1 MNGISWK
8 TVHAYKWYGGSR
20 IAIYSSMFKKWAR
33 DGGQDHVINFDR
45 DGVYSHEKFT
55 VEVVY
60 RPLAP
65 APNVYLKTCSQ
76 NEKKQTWEF
85 NPGTNRLKVKDIDGE
100 CDVFPQD
107 WMQRNGCTGAV
118 WSSGSPSKQYC
129 DGKNGRYPW
138 FAKCCKWSAG
148 SCKAETSIGKR
159 QCLASPERKK
169 DGGAVEMAVC
179 DTFTSNKAVH
189 ADAFPGNRRPL
200 LANIDGECA
209 VLPRSGLE
217 RNGCTGAVWG
227 SGSPSKQYCDGKNG
241 RYPWF
246 AKCCKWSSGSCKANG
261 ADYTVALKAGGKYCN
276 VDTTNWIKN
285 MGEGGICLAE
295 AGNRNNGDVKMGTC
309 YYTPSS
315 LKWTYYPSTLRIKT
329 DTGRCLDSGQG
340 STKGGRV
347 RMWDCK
353 TNNNNQ
359 KWYYNKVTGS
369 IRHKHGKCLDARV
382 KTEHGGKVHM
392 WDCSP
397 GNENQK
403 WFINV
408 KGLVR
413 CDRDKAFKDGKDEK
427 DAMFQVET
435 GPVKSGKQTV
445 QFKNVQLNKWCRNH
459 GDGGLMCDDNNPN
472 INSRY
477 GQNFAVTESDTNHQ
491 PLGMNEMRLQ
501 VKGGWWSTGYN
512 KWLSWR
518 RTSDN
523 ILNAK
528 GTVRGQNDTPLTGA
542 EATWVLELQLG
553 TGACVES
560 MGSTNANVGVREACD
575 ARRDQQRFFYN
586 AGLKQ
591 IKQTLTR
598 GFRQTTTS
606 KCMIAYQDADWT
618 PQNDMKTKGNPV
630 RMTTCNPSDSRQ
642 HWEYNATTQQ
652 FKQPV
657 SRAYP
662 TTRCMAIKRNMEPC
676 KTFDTP
682 ERYFMR
688 GPYDGAVSAYN
699 RKLLA
704 GGMCLTEEKDEE
716 NNNLGGDDSP
726 KKRLSLK
733 PCTGGRVSTS
743 AAECPKRVERD
754 GASLGRAHS
763 DPNGECSALPNSGL
777 ERNGCTG
784 AVWGSGSPSKQ
795 YCDGKNGRYPWFAK
809 CCRWSAG
816 SCKAKD
822 DADWTTDCV
831 VSSVCAATM
840 TDPPVTR
847 KCQVCYRAAQFRMA
861 GTGWVQT
868 GTGGYRPH
876 SAPPGIAGTGSNSN
890 ICCSG
895 SCGTC
900 GGSGCGGRPGGAAGC
915 CKGSITSANRK
926 CEIGHPPPCIITRDS
941 TGAVI
946 WKSGRG
952 TNVVDA
958 SGNVVPTGFVAQ
970 MAASVPSSVN
980 PLALQCTGAT
990 DHPDCKATWGG
1001 PGIFARNN
1009 LAAPMPACRC
1019 AASSQLGCGP
1029 AAGPC
1034 MPPENCAGAYYAELY
1049 SGHCNGR
1056 FYDEGGCDTCTGGA
1070 VLGEPNVVD
1079 PSQQFSLNLAG
1090 AGWERFQVD
1099 HFQAKKQMWS
1109 MGLCEMGWAQDGS
1122 CVSDRENYVAGIHGS
1137 MFSARQGSGGNYV
1150 STKEKLLQCRARCDI
1165 YLNRESDYW
1174 QACEARK
1181 GA

>member
-8 TVHAYKWYGGSR
+8 TVHAYKWYGGSK
-20 IAIYSSMFKKWAR
+20 IAIYSTMFKKWAR

-45 DGVYSHEKFT
+45 DGVYGEEKFT

-65 APNVYLKTCSQ
+65 APNVHLKTCSQ

-100 CDVFPQD
+100 CDVFPRSGLE
-107 WMQRNGCTGAV
+107 RNGCTGAV

-129 DGKNGRYPW
+129 DGKDGRYPW

-148 SCKAETSIGKR
+148 SCKAETASIGKR

-169 DGGAVEMAVC
+169 DGGVVEMAVC
-179 DTFTSNKAVH
+179 DTYTSNKAVH

-217 RNGCTGAVWG
+217 RNGCTGAVWS
-227 SGSPSKQYCDGKNG
+227 SGSPSKQYCDGKDG

-246 AKCCKWSSGSCKANG
+246 AKCCKWSAGSCKANG

-276 VDTTNWIKN
+276 VDTTDWIKN
-285 MGEGGICLAE
+285 VGEGGICLAE
-295 AGNRNNGDVKMGTC
+295 AGNKNNGDVKMWTC
-309 YYTPSS
+309 DTLKWS

-369 IRHKHGKCLDARV
+369 IRHKYGKCLDARV

-413 CDRDKAFKDGKDEK
+413 CDRDEAFKDGKDEK

-459 GDGGLMCDDNNPN
+459 GDGGLMCDDNA
-472 INSRY
+472 NSRY

-491 PLGMNEMRLQ
+491 PLPMNEMRLQ

-575 ARRDQQRFFYN
+575 ARREKQRFFYN

-591 IKQTLTR
+591 IKQTITP
-598 GFRQTTTS
+598 TTS
-606 KCMIAYQDADWT
+606 KCLIAYQGADWT
-618 PQNDMKTKGNPV
+618 PQNGMKTRGNSV

-662 TTRCMAIKRNMEPC
+662 TTRCKVGKRPMEPC

-688 GPYDGAVSAYN
+688 GPYDGAVSAFN

-704 GGMCLTEEKDEE
+704 GGMCLTEEQDEE

-763 DPNGECSALPNSGL
+763 DPNGECSVFPRSGL
-777 ERNGCTG
+777 QRNGCTG
-784 AVWGSGSPSKQ
+784 AVWSSGSPSKP
-795 YCDGKNGRYPWFAK
+795 YCDGTHHTHHTPWFAK
-809 CCRWSAG
+809 CCKWSAG

-822 DADWTTDCV
+822 DADWTADCA
-831 VSSVCAATM
+831 VSSACAATM

-847 KCQVCYRAAQFRMA
+847 KCQVCLRTAVFSFQDRYTKIAA
-861 GTGWVQT
+861 
-868 GTGGYRPH
+868 
-876 SAPPGIAGTGSNSN
+876 GIAGTGSNSN

-900 GGSGCGGRPGGAAGC
+900 GGSGCSGRPGGAAGC

-941 TGAVI
+941 TDAVK
-946 WKSGRG
+946 WPLHLSSQTR
-952 TNVVDA
+952 DPR
-958 SGNVVPTGFVAQ
+958 SFVAQ

-1001 PGIFARNN
+1001 PGLG
-1009 LAAPMPACRC
+1009 LAAGEDAPIPACSERGTRSWIT
-1019 AASSQLGCGP
+1019 AQHNPDSSP
-1029 AAGPC
+1029 HPAGPC
-1034 MPPENCAGAYYAELY
+1034 MPMDSCTGAYYAELY
-1049 SGHCNGR
+1049 SGHCNGT

-1079 PSQQFSLNLAG
+1079 PSQQFSLNIAG

-1122 CVSDRENYVAGIHGS
+1122 CVSDREDYVAGIPGS
-1137 MFSARQGSGGNYV
+1137 MFSPRQGSGGNYV

-1165 YLNRESDYW
+1165 YLNRQSDYW